1 MAWIRIRS
9 EQDGDLW
16 SAYCDELGL
25 ASCGT
30 TRDEAIANLRH
41 AVIAFCRALDKRG
54 ILESRL
60 AEKGIRFEP
69 IPEIIEDTRPNKS
82 KFGELSPVLVGQGI

>member
-60 AEKGIRFEP
+60 AEKGIHYETIEQRSPEP
-69 IPEIIEDTRPNKS
+69 TSNKLNL
-82 KFGELSPVLVGQGI
+82 GELNPILVT